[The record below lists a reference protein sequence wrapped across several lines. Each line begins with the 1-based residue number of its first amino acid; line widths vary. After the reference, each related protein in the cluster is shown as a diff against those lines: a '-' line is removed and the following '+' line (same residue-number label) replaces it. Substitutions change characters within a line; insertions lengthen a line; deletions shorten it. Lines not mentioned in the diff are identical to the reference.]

1 MAYLKMIKAEIN
13 ATEKLYLKQEIH
25 ALSLS
30 LSVNGWWRRLQV
42 GSKEQQMNHSQRFL
56 FFCFFIF
63 LLMVHVSLFFP
74 LAFSL
79 SRL

>member
-1 MAYLKMIKAEIN
+1 MIKAEIN

-56 FFCFFIF
+56 FFCFLFSFWWYMCHCSF
-63 LLMVHVSLFFP
+63 LSPSLC
-74 LAFSL
+74 LAYNDV
-79 SRL
+79 